1 MQVITY
7 RDFYRPPSM
16 IGRHRGFG
24 RGWLSG
30 TVSNGDM
37 KNLMLE
43 LLTAKI
49 AEQEVPPSTDGTCDA

>member
-1 MQVITY
+1 MILLCYMGIVMQVIAY

-16 IGRHRGFG
+16 IGSHRGFG

-37 KNLMLE
+37 KKL
-43 LLTAKI
+43 
-49 AEQEVPPSTDGTCDA
+49 DA